1 MIVKDEERFLE
12 QCLRSAA
19 GIVDEI
25 NIVDTGST
33 DRTVEIAR
41 AFGARIEHREWRDDF
56 AWARNESLAMA
67 TKRWVLQ
74 LDADEELLPESLEAL
89 EQLKAT
95 PAYLVGVYVR
105 CINKSDRYGGGAM
118 SHATSRIFP
127 NHERVR
133 YTGLIHEFAC
143 LDGNAKGI
151 AAVLSPVKILHHGY
165 TSDIIESRDK
175 NARNLRILEEAIRR
189 EPDEAFHWYNYG
201 LTTFLVGDTDR
212 AIEAMERMWEL
223 TRDDARAFVPNGL
236 QILADAY
243 TERLGQPERG
253 LEYAL
258 LALKLSPNYANAHF
272 SAGKAHM
279 HMKQWDRSREMYMAA
294 IDDAAQPVQQFIVDD
309 EISRWKAHSE
319 IGATYALEGREE
331 EAIEWF
337 SKGLANHPASQ
348 PLLLNRGRAL
358 ERAGRI
364 EAAEADFHAAYAALK
379 DEQAIVHLVN
389 FLLRHGKA
397 AQAVEIIERD
407 VELAGEE
414 TAVNMLLA
422 AASVAQQCGWHDGER
437 YLLAALERA
446 PGSSELLN
454 PLEAIYTQRGDAQ
467 CIERLR
473 AAEALTEPKSPADHL
488 RRSHFLMAQ
497 KNYEAAFA
505 MALSGIDKMPYD
517 GPLRYNAA
525 LALVNLGKKDEAL
538 VHLQAID
545 NSNKPAHLQGKY
557 LIAVIVREMG
567 RLQEALAAS
576 EAILAEEPQQFDAA
590 LLRGSLL
597 EQLGRSAEAE
607 TALLALMPQ
616 NNQRVAVELAGLY
629 LRSGRVADA
638 QRIATQALA

>member
-1 MIVKDEERFLE
+1 MIVKNEERFLE

-19 GIVDEI
+19 GAVDEI

-67 TKRWVLQ
+67 TNRWVLQ

-89 EQLKAT
+89 EALKKT
-95 PAYLVGVYVR
+95 PAYIVGVYVR

-127 NHERVR
+127 NHERIR

-165 TSDIIESRDK
+165 TNEMVESRGK
-175 NARNLRILEEAIRR
+175 NARNLRILEESIRR
-189 EPDEAFHWYNYG
+189 EPGEAFHWYNFG
-201 LTTFLVGDTDR
+201 LTTFLMGETEKAVD
-212 AIEAMERMWEL
+212 AMERMYEL

-243 TERLGQPERG
+243 TERLGQPEKG

-272 SAGKAHM
+272 SAGKAYM
-279 HMKQWDRSREMYMAA
+279 HMQQWERSREMYQAA
-294 IDDAAQPVQQFIVDD
+294 IDDAGQTVQQFIVDD

-319 IGATYALEGREE
+319 IGATYALEGRET

-358 ERAGRI
+358 ERAGCI
-364 EAAEADFHAAYAALK
+364 DEAEVDFRAAYAALK
-379 DEQAIVHLVN
+379 DEQAVVHLVN
-389 FLLRHGKA
+389 FLLRHAKA
-397 AQAVEIIERD
+397 IEAVEIIERD
-407 VELAGEE
+407 VNLAGEE
-414 TAVNMLLA
+414 TAINMLLA
-422 AASVAQQCGWHDGER
+422 AAAVAQQCGWHDGER

-446 PGSSELLN
+446 PWASEVLN

-467 CIERLR
+467 SIERLR
-473 AAEALTEPKSPADHL
+473 AGESQTEPKSPADHL
-488 RRSHFLMAQ
+488 RRSHFLIAG
-497 KNYEAAFA
+497 KNHEQALT
-505 MALSGIDKMPYD
+505 MALSGLDKAPHD

-525 LALVNLGKKDEAL
+525 LALVNLGKRDEAL

-545 NSNKPAHLQGKY
+545 AANKAAFLQGNY
-557 LIAVIVREMG
+557 LAAAILRELG
-567 RLQEALAAS
+567 RPQDALAACERILS
-576 EAILAEEPQQFDAA
+576 EDPSQFDAA
-590 LLRGSLL
+590 LLRGSLF
-597 EQLGRSAEAE
+597 EQLGRSPEAEATFME
-607 TALLALMPQ
+607 LMSQ
-616 NNQRVAVELAGLY
+616 NKERVAVELAGLY
-629 LRSGRVADA
+629 LRSGRIADA